1 MTFETLPNGMRVVL
15 LPDEGPDVAAAYLWI
30 NVGSTDE
37 APGMEGAAHFI
48 EHLVFKGTERYGVG
62 ECAAAIEAMGGDLN
76 AWTGFDETVFHATVR
91 GAAAAGAVEVLA
103 DMMRTAR
110 FDAEELERER
120 GVVIEEIRGGD
131 DDVGL
136 VLSEALYAAAWPG
149 DPYGRSII
157 GTTASVRA
165 LPRAALLDFYT
176 QRYVPANAC
185 IAVAGRFDEASVR
198 ACIRARFAG
207 GPAAPPRGRTRRAAP
222 RGGVAIRLRRR
233 FDTHLLRVAFPAVSQ
248 ADERA
253 PAFDLLTS
261 ALGGNSATPLI
272 AALRAHPGCF
282 DANVDFEA
290 ESRGGLLV
298 IEAHVAPGKEDA
310 VLDVA
315 TGILAAAAAGA
326 IDRGDLARA
335 RVGLAAERRF
345 RHQTVDGRAHE
356 ACYGAETYGDPEAW
370 RAYDARVA
378 AVSAVQIQELAAEVL
393 RPETALVVALSRRA
407 GSPRPRWAPLHP
419 PATPSGVVRHVLPG
433 GVRVLV
439 ERDSGSIGAIRIVGL
454 GGQLAERPGTRGRTN
469 LWARTISRGAG
480 GLAAEPLGRAA
491 SGLGGGLGAA
501 AGRSSQGLRAEFPAE
516 GFAAGL
522 ELILLTLLDPT
533 FDAVEVER
541 ARAAVLDELAS
552 RDDEPGERLSLAVW
566 AAACPGHPWG
576 LDPSGT
582 PATLA
587 AIGPGSLRAF
597 HRAWARPGNLV
608 VGLTGDLDVE
618 YALGR
623 LTAAAGALRAGPAAA
638 TPGRL
643 VHATAPR
650 RLSLRSGRDQAHL
663 SVAWAGIGISDP
675 RTGVLDVLIELL
687 GGQSGRLFM
696 ELREAEGLA
705 YAVGAESVEGL
716 PGGLVNCSMAT
727 DPARL
732 DAAER
737 GLMASIARVAAG
749 DFSPEEVRRAQASV
763 LGAAEAQ
770 LQTAGARA
778 SEAAYAELYGLD
790 GARYRQQLRRA
801 EGVSHPDVAALAA
814 ELFARPLVVGRLSP
828 R

>member
-1 MTFETLPNGMRVVL
+1 MSLQTLANGMRVVL
-15 LPDEGPDVAAAYLWI
+15 LPDDGPDVAAAYLWI

-48 EHLVFKGTERYGVG
+48 EHLVFKGTARFGVG

-91 GAAAAGAVEVLA
+91 GGAAAGAVDVLA

-110 FDAEELERER
+110 FDADELERER
-120 GVVIEEIRGGD
+120 HVVIEEIRGGD

-136 VLSEALYAAAWPG
+136 ILSEALYAAAWPG

-157 GTTASVRA
+157 GTAASVRA
-165 LPRAALLDFYT
+165 LPRAALMGFYG

-198 ACIRARFAG
+198 ATIDARFAG
-207 GPAAPPRGRTRRAAP
+207 GPPAPPRGRSRRAAP
-222 RGGVAIRLRRR
+222 RGGVVTRLRRR

-248 ADERA
+248 DDDLA
-253 PAFDLLTS
+253 PIFDVLTS
-261 ALGGNSATPLI
+261 ALGGNSATPLV
-272 AALRAHPGCF
+272 ATLRAQPGCF
-282 DANVDFEA
+282 DATVDFEA

-298 IEAHVAPGKEDA
+298 VEAHVAPGKEDA
-310 VLDVA
+310 VLEVA
-315 TGILAAAAAGA
+315 TGILAAAAAGR
-326 IDRGDLARA
+326 IDRADLARA

-345 RHQTVDGRAHE
+345 RQQTVDGRAHE
-356 ACYGAETYGDPEAW
+356 ACYGAEIYGDPDAW

-378 AVSAVQIQELAAEVL
+378 AVSDGQVRELAARVL
-393 RPETALVVALSRRA
+393 RPETALVVALSRRTS
-407 GSPRPRWAPLHP
+407 GLSPKWTAAKPDPQP
-419 PATPSGVVRHVLPG
+419 TGVVRHTLPG

-439 ERDSGSIGAIRIVGL
+439 EPDTGSIGAIRIVGL
-454 GGQLAERPGTRGRTN
+454 GGQLAERRGTRGRTN
-469 LWARTISRGAG
+469 LWARTLSRGAG

-501 AGRSSQGLRAEFPAE
+501 TGRSSQGMRAEFPAE
-516 GFAAGL
+516 SFTAGL
-522 ELILLTLLDPT
+522 ELLLLSLLDPT
-533 FDAVEVER
+533 FDAIEVER

-552 RDDEPGERLSLAVW
+552 RDDEPAERLSVAVW

-582 PATLA
+582 PGTLA
-587 AIGPGSLRAF
+587 AIGPESLRAF
-597 HRAWARPGNLV
+597 HRAWARPANLV
-608 VGLTGDLDVE
+608 VGLTGDIDVE

-623 LTAAAGALRAGPAAA
+623 LTAAARTLQAGPSVA
-638 TPGRL
+638 TTERL
-643 VHATAPR
+643 THVSATR

-716 PGGLVNCSMAT
+716 PGGLVSCSMAT
-727 DPARL
+727 DPGRL

-749 DFSPEEVRRAQASV
+749 DFSVEEVSRAQASV

-790 GARYRQQLRRA
+790 GTRYREQLRRA
-801 EGVSHPDVAALAA
+801 EGVSHRDVAALAA
-814 ELFARPLVVGRLSP
+814 VLFAQPLVVGRLSP

>member
-1 MTFETLPNGMRVVL
+1 MSFETLTNGMRVVL
-15 LPDEGPDVAAAYLWI
+15 LPDDGPDVAALYLWI

-37 APGMEGAAHFI
+37 GPGMEGAAHFI
-48 EHLVFKGTERYGVG
+48 EHLVFKGTARFGVG

-91 GAAAAGAVEVLA
+91 GGAAAGAVDVLA
-103 DMMRTAR
+103 EMMRTAR

-120 GVVIEEIRGGD
+120 DVVIEEIRGGD

-157 GTTASVRA
+157 GTAGSVRA
-165 LPRAALLDFYT
+165 LPRAALMSFYG

-185 IAVAGRFDEASVR
+185 IAVAGRFDAASVR
-198 ACIRARFAG
+198 ACIDARFSG
-207 GPAAPPRGRTRRAAP
+207 GPAAPERGRSRRAAP
-222 RGGVAIRLRRR
+222 RGGVVTRLRRR

-248 ADERA
+248 GDDFA

-261 ALGGNSATPLI
+261 ALGGNSATPLV
-272 AALRAHPGCF
+272 AALRAQPGCF
-282 DANVDFEA
+282 DVTVDFEA

-298 IEAHVAPGKEDA
+298 LEAHVAPGKEDA
-310 VLDVA
+310 VLEVA
-315 TGILAAAAAGA
+315 TGFLAAAAAGQ
-326 IDRGDLARA
+326 IDRADLARA

-356 ACYGAETYGDPEAW
+356 ACYGVETYGDPDSW

-378 AVSAVQIQELAAEVL
+378 AVSDAQVRELAARVL
-393 RPETALVVALSRRA
+393 QPESALVVALSRRTA
-407 GSPRPRWAPLHP
+407 ALRPKWAAVPEIAP
-419 PATPSGVVRHVLPG
+419 PSGVVRHTLPG
-433 GVRVLV
+433 GMRVLV
-439 ERDSGSIGAIRIVGL
+439 ERDQGSIGAIRIVGL
-454 GGQLAERPGTRGRTN
+454 GGQLAERRGTRGRTG

-491 SGLGGGLGAA
+491 SGLGGGIGATT
-501 AGRSSQGLRAEFPAE
+501 GRSSQGLRAEFPAE

-522 ELILLTLLDPT
+522 ELLLLTLLNPT

-541 ARAAVLDELAS
+541 ARAAVLDELSS

-576 LDPSGT
+576 MDPSGT
-582 PATLA
+582 PATLG
-587 AIGPGSLRAF
+587 AIGAESLRAF
-597 HRAWARPGNLV
+597 HRAWARPKNLV
-608 VGLTGDLDVE
+608 VSLSGDVDIE

-623 LTAAAGALRAGPAAA
+623 LTAAARTLCPGPGVATLQRL
-638 TPGRL
+638 TPG
-643 VHATAPR
+643 AQPR

-675 RTGVLDVLIELL
+675 RTGALDVLIELL

-705 YAVGAESVEGL
+705 YSVGAESVEGL
-716 PGGLVNCSMAT
+716 PGGLVSCSMAT
-727 DPARL
+727 DPGRL

-737 GLMASIARVAAG
+737 GLLASVARVAAG
-749 DFSPEEVRRAQASV
+749 DFSVEEVRRAQASV

-790 GARYRQQLRRA
+790 GTRYRDQLRRA
-801 EGVSHPDVAALAA
+801 EGVSHHDVAALAA
-814 ELFARPLVVGRLSP
+814 ELFAAPLVVGRLSP
-828 R
+828 K